1 LITEEQ
7 KQILTEAEAQLREA
21 GCPNVARL
29 LIQRGVGLHVSGLS
43 GKDWREERK
52 LIQRFVDEAHLVR
65 GE

>member
-1 LITEEQ
+1 MISEAE
-7 KQILTEAEAQLREA
+7 KQILTEAEAKLRGA

-29 LIQRGVGLHVSGLS
+29 LIQRGIGLHVSGLS
-43 GKDWREERK
+43 GKDWREEKR